1 MSEKDN
7 IFEERSADEIR
18 QDREAA
24 ILQNLS
30 KIVPNAAD
38 WATEE
43 MLFPLYYPTALLKYS
58 MELVGGPDIPS
69 ASVLNNFISF

>member
-1 MSEKDN
+1 MTEKDD

-30 KIVPNAAD
+30 KIIPNAAD
-38 WATEE
+38 
-43 MLFPLYYPTALLKYS
+43 
-58 MELVGGPDIPS
+58 
-69 ASVLNNFISF
+69 